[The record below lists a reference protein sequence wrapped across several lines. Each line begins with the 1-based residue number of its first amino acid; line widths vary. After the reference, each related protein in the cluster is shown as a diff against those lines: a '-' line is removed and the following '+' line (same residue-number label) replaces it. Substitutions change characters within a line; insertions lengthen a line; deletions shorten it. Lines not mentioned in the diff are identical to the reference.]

1 MIQLF
6 AKSKTKECN
15 KPIEFGLSFNKVGGT
30 TAVLF
35 EVVLE
40 DGEVILM

>member
-1 MIQLF
+1 MIQHF

-35 EVVLE
+35 EVLE